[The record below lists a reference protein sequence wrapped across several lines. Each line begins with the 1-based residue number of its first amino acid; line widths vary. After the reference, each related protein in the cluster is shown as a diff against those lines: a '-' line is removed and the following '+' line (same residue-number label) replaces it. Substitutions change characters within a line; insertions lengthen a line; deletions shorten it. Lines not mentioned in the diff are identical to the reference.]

1 MFISFGCL
9 PNRKHELDE
18 HTEMLSRRKS
28 SITRSFARRHDDKER
43 RLTVHWLIE
52 QAQHHKR
59 MIVQL
64 ESLPDIL
71 VPPAFADC

>member
-1 MFISFGCL
+1 MFTYFGCL

-18 HTEMLSRRKS
+18 HAHMLALRKV
-28 SITRSFARRHDDKER
+28 SITRSWAKRHDKDR
-43 RLTVHWLIE
+43 RETVRWLVE
-52 QAQHHKR
+52 QAQYHKH